1 MKFLVVTYGTEGD
14 ARPLAALCRALM
26 DAGHEALLLADG
38 ATLGTAQALGVPA
51 AALAGDIRGAL
62 RPDAAISGVVGGGSG
77 AAGTAKALARIADA
91 HAEAWLRAAVEAG
104 RGSDAIILSGLAA
117 FIGLSAAEHLG
128 IPAIGAGLIPITPTA
143 AFPSPF
149 LPPALVPRV
158 LNRASHH
165 LVNAM
170 LWRAFRSATNAA
182 RRSVCGLPPRR
193 RGWTSHPMLYGLS
206 PSLLPVP
213 RDWPENARLCGP
225 WVPPA
230 PAWSPPPALAD
241 VLATGEPPL
250 YVGFGS
256 MTGFDRAALLSA
268 VIAAVAGRRALF
280 HPGWS
285 GIDAAALPANILPI
299 GDVPHGWL
307 FPRVSL
313 AIHHGGSGTT
323 HSAARAGIPSVVVPF
338 AGDQPFWADRLMRLG
353 VAGRPVPAKR
363 LTAAALAQGIAFA
376 EQPETRG
383 RARALGARMQAEDGL
398 ATAVAAIEALMRR

>member
-1 MKFLVVTYGTEGD
+1 M
-14 ARPLAALCRALM
+14 AALCRALM

>member
-26 DAGHEALLLADG
+26 DAGHAARLLADG
-38 ATLGTAQALGVPA
+38 ATLGTAHALGVPA

-62 RPDAAISGVVGGGSG
+62 AAASGVVARGSG
-77 AAGTAKALARIADA
+77 AAGTAKALAGIADA
-91 HAEAWLRAAVEAG
+91 HAEDWLRMTVAAG
-104 RGSDAIILSGLAA
+104 QGCDAIILSGLAA

-165 LVNAM
+165 FVNAM
-170 LWRAFRSATNAA
+170 LWRAFRGATNAA

-193 RGWTSHPMLYGLS
+193 RLWTSHPMLYGLS

-213 RDWPENARLCGP
+213 ADWPGNAWLCGQ
-225 WVPPA
+225 WVLPTPP
-230 PAWSPPPALAD
+230 WSPPPELVDFLA
-241 VLATGEPPL
+241 AGEAPL

-256 MTGFDRAALLSA
+256 MAGFDPEPLLQA
-268 VIAAVAGRRALF
+268 VIAAVAGRRTLLS
-280 HPGWS
+280 PGWS
-285 GIDAAALPANILPI
+285 GIDAAALPAHILPI
-299 GDVPHGWL
+299 GEVPHAWL
-307 FPRVSL
+307 LPRVAL
-313 AIHHGGSGTT
+313 AIHHGGSGTS

-338 AGDQPFWADRLMRLG
+338 AGDQPFWADRLMRAG
-353 VAGRPVPAKR
+353 VAGRPVPAQR
-363 LTAAALAQGIAFA
+363 LTAAALAEGIGFA
-376 EQPETRG
+376 ERPETRA
-383 RARALGARMQAEDGL
+383 RASALGARMQAEDGL
-398 ATAVAAIEALMRR
+398 ATAIAAIEMLMRR